1 LYGYPF
7 QKIGNKTVIM
17 NINNVYSG
25 LNTLALVKFDLNK
38 PDKFIEN
45 SPVIVRMNYYDF
57 KKQKKVTTEEKA
69 FLKWTPS
76 SGKLELILEAQHK
89 KLYAIAILNQSLK
102 VMAEA
107 FYKKDYNTALLE
119 IQNTINQ
126 VKNLYPNSNDNDV
139 EELVNAAA
147 NYSLGLTTVIRN
159 MKPKS

>member
-1 LYGYPF
+1 
-7 QKIGNKTVIM
+7 
-17 NINNVYSG
+17 
-25 LNTLALVKFDLNK
+25 
-38 PDKFIEN
+38 
-45 SPVIVRMNYYDF
+45 
-57 KKQKKVTTEEKA
+57 
-69 FLKWTPS
+69 
-76 SGKLELILEAQHK
+76 
-89 KLYAIAILNQSLK
+89 
-102 VMAEA
+102 MAEA